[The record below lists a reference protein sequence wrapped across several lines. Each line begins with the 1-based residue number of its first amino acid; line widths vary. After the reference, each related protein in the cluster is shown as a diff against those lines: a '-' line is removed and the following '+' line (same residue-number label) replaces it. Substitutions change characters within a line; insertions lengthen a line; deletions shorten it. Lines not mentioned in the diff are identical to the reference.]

1 MLGKTGTPL
10 TDAEKAA
17 IEQQVIDKAKRDQ
30 EQVELD
36 EIERLKVAERKQQD
50 FDDLLSGKNAAASE
64 KNLQTIFKEFYAAAQ
79 TISPKDV
86 ADS

>member
-17 IEQQVIDKAKRDQ
+17 IEQEVIDKAQRDS
-30 EQVELD
+30 EQAELD
-36 EIERLKVAERKQQD
+36 EIERLKVAEKKQQD

-64 KNLQTIFKEFYAAAQ
+64 KNLQTLFKEFYAAAQ
-79 TISPKDV
+79 TINPKEV